1 MTRTTPARPAEDPQR
16 AWRRHRLLVRVG
28 QALMAAGAIVAI
40 IHWLAHLKCS
50 APASPPAGSTW
61 SPGTRPGRCC

>member
-1 MTRTTPARPAEDPQR
+1 MTRTTPRPAPAEDPQR

-40 IHWLAHLKCS
+40 IHGLAHL
-50 APASPPAGSTW
+50 
-61 SPGTRPGRCC
+61 